1 MQASRLFEIIYLLI
15 EKENMTAKQLSEKL
29 EVSTRT
35 IYRDIETLSSAG
47 VPIYSNKGKNGGI
60 RIMKEYI
67 LDKSLLS
74 EHEQDEILFSLKG
87 FKATNMTDSRIMT
100 KLNALFN
107 NRNTDWID
115 VDFSRWGSDKAQKNI
130 FYNIKTAILE
140 NYIIHF
146 TYYSSK
152 GEKSFRKIEPVKLIF
167 KNHAWYLQGY
177 CLAKNDYR
185 TFKINRIENLIVTN
199 DKFIK
204 RDIPIPAI
212 EQPDYNY
219 GQMICLHLLF
229 PEHMAFRVFDEFCHD
244 NIQKT
249 TDGQFIVKINMPMS
263 SWMYSYLLSYG
274 EDIKVLKP
282 ESIKKELA
290 DKAKKII
297 NHYK

>member
-1 MQASRLFEIIYLLI
+1 MQANRLFEIIYLLI

-29 EVSTRT
+29 EVSPRT
-35 IYRDIETLSSAG
+35 IYRDVEILSSAG
-47 VPIYSNKGKNGGI
+47 VPIYSNRGKNGGI
-60 RIMKEYI
+60 SLMKGYI

-87 FKATNMTDSRIMT
+87 FKATDMTNSGIMT

-115 VDFSRWGSDKAQKNI
+115 VDFSQWGANKSQKNI

-140 NYIIHF
+140 NYIVYF

-167 KNHAWYLQGY
+167 KNHSWYLQGY
-177 CLAKNDYR
+177 CLTKNDYR
-185 TFKINRIENLIVTN
+185 TFKISRIENLTVTDN
-199 DKFIK
+199 KFLK

-219 GQMICLHLLF
+219 GQMVCLHLQF
-229 PEHMAFRVFDEFCHD
+229 PAHMAFRVFDEFCHED
-244 NIQKT
+244 IQKT
-249 TDGQFIVKINMPMS
+249 KDGQFIVKVNMSIS
-263 SWMYSYLLSYG
+263 SWMYGYLLSFG
-274 EDIKVLKP
+274 EDIKVLEP
-282 ESIKKELA
+282 ESVKKELS
-290 DKAKKII
+290 DKAKRII
-297 NHYK
+297 RNYK